1 MSGHWFRQKSKNPHG
16 LHGTE
21 ASLCSQRTMV
31 RANDSTHR
39 RPPAITQPRAS
50 LPSRRGLG
58 DDDRAAGRRH
68 ADYEYGLHL
77 NQLDLVTA
85 FAGDRP
91 DERLATVPSPGAT
104 RLSILTSSKRSPL
117 PCRSR
122 RGATVASARSASAA
136 QAGCVDFGQRL
147 AGGDDKHSQP
157 NAKLANGQQIC
168 MRCAR
173 PSTRRRAGPWAPIGH
188 QRQALLSKS
197 SHHGTAPATV
207 GGATSRG

>member
-1 MSGHWFRQKSKNPHG
+1 MWSVVSAKEQNSAQSARHRSFALQPANHGPSKRFDAPETAG
-16 LHGTE
+16 LH
-21 ASLCSQRTMV
+21 A
-31 RANDSTHR
+31 A
-39 RPPAITQPRAS
+39 AAS

-91 DERLATVPSPGAT
+91 DGRLATVPSPGAT

-117 PCRSR
+117 PH
-122 RGATVASARSASAA
+122 
-136 QAGCVDFGQRL
+136 AGHEEEQLWLQHGPPQQHRPAVDFGQRL

-157 NAKLANGQQIC
+157 NTI
-168 MRCAR
+168 
-173 PSTRRRAGPWAPIGH
+173 
-188 QRQALLSKS
+188 
-197 SHHGTAPATV
+197 
-207 GGATSRG
+207 